1 MCKSVPF
8 YCGLTGQTRDSLLD
22 VVDDILSAD
31 ESILEETSET
41 SDTSDKWVAASTHIS
56 VHTCVHT
63 DIMHVYSIIIRL
75 VCISSSHACHCC
87 MSTLQCHVFVH
98 FQNCASV

>member
-41 SDTSDKWVAASTHIS
+41 SDTSDKWVAASTHICLC
-56 VHTCVHT
+56 T
-63 DIMHVYSIIIRL
+63 
-75 VCISSSHACHCC
+75 HAYTQILWMC
-87 MSTLQCHVFVH
+87 TV
-98 FQNCASV
+98 